1 MKRGFCAVLAVAMGF
16 SCPAWGQSFTFSTLA
31 GRGGANGSTDGP
43 GAVARLRA
51 PTGIA
56 VKNGTVYFNEY
67 WNAAV
72 RKISSEGV
80 VSTVAGVMGTRG
92 SADGAGAAA
101 RFHHSHGIAIG
112 NDGTLYASDCGD
124 HTIRKITVAG
134 VATTLA
140 GLAAEPGS
148 SDGTGNIARFHGP
161 EGVAVDEHDNVFVAD
176 TFSYTV
182 RKVSPAGVVTTLAG
196 LAGAAGSADGKGS
209 AARFDVPIGIAID
222 GQGILYVADGG
233 FDTMTG
239 NSIIRKVMPD
249 GTVTTLAG
257 LAGHVGHADGKGAA
271 ARFFYPVGI
280 AADKNGTV
288 YVSDSRNFTI
298 RQITPAGVVT
308 TIAGTPGARG
318 VADGKGAEVRFNMSQ
333 AIAVDSDGTLYVGDT
348 GNHTIRK
355 GVRAARSEDL
365 PRR

>member
-1 MKRGFCAVLAVAMGF
+1 MIRVFCAYLTVAMGV
-16 SCPAWGQSFTFSTLA
+16 SLPAWGQSFTFSTLA
-31 GRGGANGSTDGP
+31 GRGGANGFADGP
-43 GAVARLRA
+43 GALARLRA

-67 WNAAV
+67 WNAAI
-72 RKISSEGV
+72 RKISPEGV
-80 VSTVAGVMGTRG
+80 VSTVAGLMATRG
-92 SADGAGAAA
+92 SADGRGPAA
-101 RFHHSHGIAIG
+101 RFDHSHGIAV
-112 NDGTLYASDCGD
+112 DTAGTVYASDCGD
-124 HTIRKITVAG
+124 HTIRKITAAG

-140 GLAAEPGS
+140 GLAGS
-148 SDGTGNIARFHGP
+148 SGSANGTGNTARFHGP
-161 EGVAVDEHDNVFVAD
+161 EGVAVDEHGNVFVAD
-176 TFSYTV
+176 TFSYTI
-182 RKVSPAGVVTTLAG
+182 RKITPAGVVTTIAG
-196 LAGAAGSADGKGS
+196 LPGTTGNADGKGS
-209 AARFDVPIGIAID
+209 AARFNVPIGIAID

-239 NSIIRKVMPD
+239 NSTIRKVMPD

-257 LAGHVGHADGKGAA
+257 LAGQVGHADGTGAA

-280 AADKNGTV
+280 AADKGGTV

-318 VADGKGAEVRFNMSQ
+318 VADGTGAQVRFNLSQ

-355 GVRAARSEDL
+355 GIRAMRRED
-365 PRR
+365 PPTR